1 MPAQGIGLSAS
12 QKAPAD
18 QKTFAFIRPAAVRGF
33 CCTAVVMFIEIG
45 VSVDERT
52 WDVYFCCTAVVMFIE
67 ILLLR

>member
-1 MPAQGIGLSAS
+1 
-12 QKAPAD
+12 
-18 QKTFAFIRPAAVRGF
+18 
-33 CCTAVVMFIEIG
+33 VMFIEIG